1 MKKINN
7 THTDG
12 TLPKSNYDNR
22 TVACTNCAAVFIQ
35 RKTYINIEK
44 GDFKIALIKIYRLEI
59 CVFIQ
64 CK

>member
-44 GDFKIALIKIYRLEI
+44 GDFKIALIKIYRLKI